1 MIFFDLWSV
10 ASESFFYGILL
21 AAVTVAVM
29 CFVLQMISR
38 TCVKTVPFYLSVTVL
53 VILLVIQDTL
63 LIAAFK
69 ANDMVSTVEMLVQQQ
84 IEACGQTLNIED
96 AESVLDRVVQEVP
109 LWGIFV
115 NMVNVKVDNA
125 QDLASAVAAQ
135 CHDYLNA
142 YIWRRI
148 GWCSAVI
155 VVAVLII
162 VLADKRNVKAAPSAN
177 RRATAVSGRTSHR
190 HSARSGRRH
199 HF

>member
-109 LWGIFV
+109 LLGIFV

-177 RRATAVSGRTSHR
+177 RRATAASGRTSHR

-199 HF
+199 RF